1 MPPPSLTVQRL
12 VKHLMAD
19 ALILLLMN
27 QLRVEMDFANS
38 LTKKPFFQTAV
49 TLQASYGIDCSPSI
63 NQLRKDICTS
73 FSVNT
78 ILFGSLIKLNV
89 SN

>member
-1 MPPPSLTVQRL
+1 MQRL
-12 VKHLMAD
+12 VKHLLAD

-49 TLQASYGIDCSPSI
+49 TLQGSYGIDCSPSI

-78 ILFGSLIKLNV
+78 ILFGSIIKLNV